1 VILRSPWFRTSG
13 ALLLLLPAAGCR
25 SPASH
30 REQADKAAYSIVRQ
44 TRAALGR
51 DEAFTIEPPAES
63 LRRRLMLEQDLPR
76 SGPASLGAADVD
88 RIRNWPDP
96 AYFRAGTA
104 GARPATATGTNDALR
119 LSLVE
124 ALQVAARHSR
134 DYQAAKEDLF
144 TTALALDLERDAFR
158 SSLAAALSGG
168 IAGEHKDGETTRT
181 ATGKGS
187 AGITKKVPQGVDIT
201 TQIGFDLTAMLTGEK
216 STSFGPYADASISIP
231 LLRGAGRD
239 IVREPLTQ
247 AERNMVYAVYDF
259 ERFKKGFAVTI
270 ASQYLTA
277 VNRQEQ
283 ARIQRDNYTRTQES
297 AQRARRLADAGRIP
311 EIQVDQASQS
321 VLRSRDAWISAVARA
336 ESSLDDFKVSL
347 GLPPDARVEPEPDEL
362 VRLRDQQPPPDAST
376 NALLDARVD
385 IAATNAQARAI
396 DVESATRLAL
406 ENRLDLRVS
415 QGRVIDAQRAVAI
428 AADQLRAEVTLL
440 GKARVADTRV
450 SGKTDPAA
458 NTTTHSGLS
467 SALLSVDLPLER
479 TRERNGYRASLIE
492 FEAAVRGAQETEDR
506 VKSEVRNDIRT
517 LLESRERMRIQ
528 AQSVE
533 LARRREK
540 SINLFLQAGR
550 AEIRDLLEAQDALV
564 SAEDALTSATI
575 SQRIAELTLQRDL
588 DLLQVNDQGIWTES
602 IAGASSAPAPEGGA
616 AREQEP

>member
-1 VILRSPWFRTSG
+1 
-13 ALLLLLPAAGCR
+13 
-25 SPASH
+25 
-30 REQADKAAYSIVRQ
+30 
-44 TRAALGR
+44 
-51 DEAFTIEPPAES
+51 
-63 LRRRLMLEQDLPR
+63 
-76 SGPASLGAADVD
+76 
-88 RIRNWPDP
+88 
-96 AYFRAGTA
+96 
-104 GARPATATGTNDALR
+104 
-119 LSLVE
+119 
-124 ALQVAARHSR
+124 
-134 DYQAAKEDLF
+134 
-144 TTALALDLERDAFR
+144 
-158 SSLAAALSGG
+158 
-168 IAGEHKDGETTRT
+168 
-181 ATGKGS
+181 
-187 AGITKKVPQGVDIT
+187 
-201 TQIGFDLTAMLTGEK
+201 
-216 STSFGPYADASISIP
+216 
-231 LLRGAGRD
+231 
-239 IVREPLTQ
+239 
-247 AERNMVYAVYDF
+247 
-259 ERFKKGFAVTI
+259 
-270 ASQYLTA
+270 
-277 VNRQEQ
+277 
-283 ARIQRDNYTRTQES
+283 
-297 AQRARRLADAGRIP
+297 
-311 EIQVDQASQS
+311 
-321 VLRSRDAWISAVARA
+321 
-336 ESSLDDFKVSL
+336 
-347 GLPPDARVEPEPDEL
+347 
-362 VRLRDQQPPPDAST
+362 
-376 NALLDARVD
+376 LLDARVD